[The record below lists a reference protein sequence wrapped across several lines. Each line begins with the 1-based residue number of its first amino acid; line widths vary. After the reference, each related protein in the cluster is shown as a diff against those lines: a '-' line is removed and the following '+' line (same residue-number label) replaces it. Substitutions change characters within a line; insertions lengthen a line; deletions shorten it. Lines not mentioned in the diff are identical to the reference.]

1 MQPVL
6 VKISLIRFSS
16 LWRGKYPEDTNF
28 SWQEKE
34 RAWKNLWKRIRE
46 YLKHYLCLT
55 KQLTC
60 DSDNAIGDWCSN
72 INVFFSSETNPKT
85 IIAPNVCISQKP
97 HMVPH
102 RLAISEQTS
111 PKKWSVENFIFF
123 FVKKISAARVPGI
136 EPLKISILKK
146 GKPFLLITIL
156 EKQKI

>member
-72 INVFFSSETNPKT
+72 INVFFFIWDKPKNYNCT
-85 IIAPNVCISQKP
+85 QCLHFAKAPYGPSPISHFRANVS
-97 HMVPH
+97 
-102 RLAISEQTS
+102 
-111 PKKWSVENFIFF
+111 KKMICRKFHFF